1 MGPKSRGS
9 IKLQIESYVA
19 VLFGAGGM
27 SLMAEWMELAQQG
40 KSLISYL
47 LAAIAMGTRK
57 HGLAN
62 SFILSQ
68 ANHYIERNFVLG

>member
-9 IKLQIESYVA
+9 IKLQIVSYVA

-27 SLMAEWMELAQQG
+27 SLMAEWLAQQG

-68 ANHYIERNFVLG
+68 ANLYIERNCVLG